1 MKTVAVVLAAG
12 SGSRMN
18 SDVKKQY
25 MEIGGKPLIYY
36 SLKTFEE
43 SMIDDIVLV
52 VSKGDIDYVRTEIV
66 QKYGFDKVTAVVEGG
81 LYRYHS
87 VRLGL
92 EAAAPDCDYAFI
104 HDGARPFVT
113 KDIILRALNAVK
125 EYGACVVGMPV
136 KDTIKIAD
144 EKGFAATTPDRNLTW
159 MVQTPQVFS
168 YKMILEL
175 YQRLDRE
182 EGELMAKGI
191 NITDDAMVVEYCSDK
206 KIKLVEGAYTTIK
219 ITTAEDIPAAEAIL
233 KDWKS

>member
-1 MKTVAVVLAAG
+1 
-12 SGSRMN
+12 
-18 SDVKKQY
+18 
-25 MEIGGKPLIYY
+25 MEK
-36 SLKTFEE
+36 FH
-43 SMIDDIVLV
+43 
-52 VSKGDIDYVRTEIV
+52 
-66 QKYGFDKVTAVVEGG
+66 FDKVTAIVEGG
-81 LYRYHS
+81 LARYHS

-92 EAAAPDCDYAFI
+92 QAAAPDCDYAFI

-191 NITDDAMVVEYCSDK
+191 NITDDAMVVEYFSDK
-206 KIKLVEGAYTTIK
+206 KIKLVEGAYTNIK
-219 ITTAEDIPAAEAIL
+219 ITTPEDIPAAEAIL
-233 KDWKS
+233 KDWKP